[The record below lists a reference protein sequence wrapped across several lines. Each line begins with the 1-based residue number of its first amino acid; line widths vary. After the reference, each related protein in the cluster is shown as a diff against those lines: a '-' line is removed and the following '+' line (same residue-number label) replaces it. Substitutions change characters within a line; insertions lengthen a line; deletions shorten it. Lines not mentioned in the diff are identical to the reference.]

1 MMFYVEKRSKP
12 AKEGWAAT
20 NTSESILIS
29 ILHFIGVDALA
40 YMSEEEEKRK
50 KTVCIYT
57 PIVILRCLVVVMI
70 WLRLDSN
77 LA

>member
-1 MMFYVEKRSKP
+1 MFYVEKRSKP
-12 AKEGWAAT
+12 AKEGWAET

-29 ILHFIGVDALA
+29 ILHFIGL
-40 YMSEEEEKRK
+40 MPWPTCRRRK

>member
-29 ILHFIGVDALA
+29 ILHFIGL
-40 YMSEEEEKRK
+40 MPWPTCQRK
-50 KTVCIYT
+50 KKRGRRLYVYT
-57 PIVILRCLVVVMI
+57 LQL
-70 WLRLDSN
+70 
-77 LA
+77 